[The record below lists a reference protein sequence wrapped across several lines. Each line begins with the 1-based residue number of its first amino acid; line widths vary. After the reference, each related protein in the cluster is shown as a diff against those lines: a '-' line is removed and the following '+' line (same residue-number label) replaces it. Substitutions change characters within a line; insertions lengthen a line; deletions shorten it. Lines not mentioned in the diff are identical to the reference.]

1 LKQGDFLWVAA
12 LGIISSVL
20 IIPDTHKVFVALTRN
35 HPFVMGFIK
44 FGILA
49 TMGELL
55 TIRIGMGKWEMP
67 SGLPYRSMVWGFIGV
82 LITLMFEIFSSGVAG
97 AVSKSLL
104 WIGDGMT
111 AKIMVAFYIS
121 AIMNLTFAPTF
132 MIAHRV
138 SDTYIDLLCGEGLP
152 LSKVDLPKV
161 IAKIDWQSMF
171 SFVFKKT
178 IPFFWIPAHTIVFLL
193 PPEYRVFA
201 AAYLAIVLGAILSYA
216 KRKKLQPND

>member
-1 LKQGDFLWVAA
+1 
-12 LGIISSVL
+12 
-20 IIPDTHKVFVALTRN
+20 
-35 HPFVMGFIK
+35 
-44 FGILA
+44 
-49 TMGELL
+49 
-55 TIRIGMGKWEMP
+55 
-67 SGLPYRSMVWGFIGV
+67 
-82 LITLMFEIFSSGVAG
+82 MFEIFSSGVAG

-104 WIGDGMT
+104 WIGDGMV

-152 LSKVDLPKV
+152 FSKINLSAV

-216 KRKKLQPND
+216 KRQKNAADH